1 MAAYL
6 VARADVH
13 DVEAYKVF
21 LKPALAALG
30 KTGGELL
37 ADGGNCEQLE
47 GEGRSRNIIV
57 RFPDMDAARAYFN
70 DPELQ
75 AVIGS
80 QRHGWTRDTVIVEG
94 V

>member
-21 LKPALAALG
+21 LKPALAALE

>member
-6 VARADVH
+6 IARADVH
-13 DVEAYKVF
+13 DTEAYKAF
-21 LKPALAALG
+21 LKPALAALE
-30 KTGGELL
+30 KTGGQVL

-57 RFPDMDAARAYFN
+57 RFPDMDSARTYFN

-75 AVIGS
+75 SVIGA
-80 QRHGWTRDTVIVEG
+80 QQHGWTRDTVIVEG
-94 V
+94 A